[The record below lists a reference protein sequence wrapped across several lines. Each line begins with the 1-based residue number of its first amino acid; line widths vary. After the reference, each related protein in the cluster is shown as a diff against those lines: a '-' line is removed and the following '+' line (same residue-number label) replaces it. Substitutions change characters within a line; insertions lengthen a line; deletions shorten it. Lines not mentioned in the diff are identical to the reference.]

1 VTRTG
6 ILCILLCWLAAPPA
20 SAADYPA
27 PVQGDFVIRN
37 FPFAAGGSLAELL
50 AASSRQPR

>member
-6 ILCILLCWLAAPPA
+6 ILCILLCCLAAPPA